1 MSYCRQCGTL
11 LTPENT
17 RTVDGRIYC
26 ADCAAKLEGTRTDII
41 DFTAPTK
48 TTANDGV
55 TQAAFTPAAQPSQ
68 TYAPPV
74 STVYTPPMQ
83 PAQHPVYA
91 TPPMRR
97 MRIAKPNGW
106 AKLVRG
112 MAIAMMVIGVALSV
126 IFGIM
131 VIAGGAFA
139 ADFARE
145 LGGEY
150 AFASA
155 ATGTLSGIL
164 IIIVGSAISILSQ
177 ATIMMITTAVLDL
190 SEIKQEIM
198 TLNDKQP

>member
-68 TYAPPV
+68 TYAP
-74 STVYTPPMQ
+74 